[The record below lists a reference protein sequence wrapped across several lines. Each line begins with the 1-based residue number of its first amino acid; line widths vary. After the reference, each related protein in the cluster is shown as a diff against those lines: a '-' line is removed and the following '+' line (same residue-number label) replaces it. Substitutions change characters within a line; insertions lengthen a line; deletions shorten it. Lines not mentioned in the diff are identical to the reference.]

1 MPFCASLAWFIHFF
15 FPCLTYIFC
24 IYQSSKSSKS
34 NRKLKGA
41 VKKAIKV
48 MEERAKDSRWNYSNK
63 LHLLEAE
70 SFSSNGHNTLA
81 IKSYKAAIEA
91 SKSSRFIH
99 EQGLAC
105 ELAAIH
111 CKNKKV
117 KDLDT
122 SLTYFREAKACYEQ
136 WGSQP
141 KVDAMIQQID
151 IMIQRQ
157 GT

>member
-1 MPFCASLAWFIHFF
+1 
-15 FPCLTYIFC
+15 
-24 IYQSSKSSKS
+24 
-34 NRKLKGA
+34 LKGA
-41 VKKAIKV
+41 VKKAMKV
-48 MEERAKDSRWNYSNK
+48 MEERAKESRWNYANK

-111 CKNKKV
+111 CKKV
-117 KDLDT
+117 KDLEPP
-122 SLTYFREAKACYEQ
+122 SLTSR
-136 WGSQP
+136 
-141 KVDAMIQQID
+141 
-151 IMIQRQ
+151 RQ
-157 GT
+157 KLVMNSGVHNQK

>member
-1 MPFCASLAWFIHFF
+1 
-15 FPCLTYIFC
+15 
-24 IYQSSKSSKS
+24 
-34 NRKLKGA
+34 
-41 VKKAIKV
+41 
-48 MEERAKDSRWNYSNK
+48 MEERAKESRWNYANK

-70 SFSSNGHNTLA
+70 SFSSNGHNALA

-111 CKNKKV
+111 CKKV
-117 KDLDT
+117 KDFDT
-122 SLTYFREAKACYEQ
+122 SLTYFQEAKACYEQ

-141 KVDAMIQQID
+141 KVDAMIQHIA
-151 IMIQRQ
+151 IIQQQ